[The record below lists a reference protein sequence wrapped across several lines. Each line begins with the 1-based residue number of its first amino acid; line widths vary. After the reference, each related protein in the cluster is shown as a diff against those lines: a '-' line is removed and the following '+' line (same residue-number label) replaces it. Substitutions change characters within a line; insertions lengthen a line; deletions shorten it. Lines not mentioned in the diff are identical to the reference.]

1 MRYLKHLKSQNS
13 VFSLDVPLLAEYN
26 IGKGVM
32 QMREYMRLQRL
43 KIGLKQTEVA
53 EAAGI
58 SKSYY
63 SDIERG
69 NRQKNIDIT
78 MLAKL
83 AVPLRLTISDMI
95 EFEERGKENG
105 N

>member
-1 MRYLKHLKSQNS
+1 
-13 VFSLDVPLLAEYN
+13 
-26 IGKGVM
+26 
-32 QMREYMRLQRL
+32 MREYMRLQRL
-43 KIGLKQTEVA
+43 KIGLKQIEVA

-69 NRQKNIDIT
+69 NRQKNIDIS

-95 EFEERGKENG
+95 EFEERGKENVYL
-105 N
+105 

>member
-1 MRYLKHLKSQNS
+1 
-13 VFSLDVPLLAEYN
+13 
-26 IGKGVM
+26 
-32 QMREYMRLQRL
+32 MREYMKLQRL

-69 NRQKNIDIT
+69 NRQKNIDIAI
-78 MLAKL
+78 LAKL

-95 EFEERGKENG
+95 EFEERGKENVYL
-105 N
+105 

>member
-1 MRYLKHLKSQNS
+1 
-13 VFSLDVPLLAEYN
+13 
-26 IGKGVM
+26 
-32 QMREYMRLQRL
+32 MREYMKLQRL

-69 NRQKNIDIT
+69 NRQKNIDIAI
-78 MLAKL
+78 LAKL
-83 AVPLRLTISDMI
+83 AVPLQLTISDMI
-95 EFEERGKENG
+95 EFEERGKENVYL
-105 N
+105 

>member
-1 MRYLKHLKSQNS
+1 
-13 VFSLDVPLLAEYN
+13 
-26 IGKGVM
+26 
-32 QMREYMRLQRL
+32 MREYMRLQRL
-43 KIGLKQTEVA
+43 KIGLKQTEIA

-69 NRQKNIDIT
+69 NRQKNIDIAI
-78 MLAKL
+78 LAKL

-95 EFEERGKENG
+95 EFEERGKENESI
-105 N
+105 

>member
-1 MRYLKHLKSQNS
+1 
-13 VFSLDVPLLAEYN
+13 
-26 IGKGVM
+26 
-32 QMREYMRLQRL
+32 MREYMKLQRL

-69 NRQKNIDIT
+69 NRQKNIDIAI
-78 MLAKL
+78 LAKL

-95 EFEERGKENG
+95 EFEERGNENESI
-105 N
+105 

>member
-1 MRYLKHLKSQNS
+1 
-13 VFSLDVPLLAEYN
+13 
-26 IGKGVM
+26 
-32 QMREYMRLQRL
+32 MREYMRLQRL